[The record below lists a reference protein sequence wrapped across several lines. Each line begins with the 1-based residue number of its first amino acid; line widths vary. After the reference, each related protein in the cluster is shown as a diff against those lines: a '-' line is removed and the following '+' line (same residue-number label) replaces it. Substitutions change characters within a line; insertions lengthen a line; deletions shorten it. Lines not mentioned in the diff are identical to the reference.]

1 MNIFLHSISGVII
14 ILVLIIVGYVLAAM
28 GWFPGSTDK
37 LIAKLVTQ
45 LALPCYMIATITS
58 KFTSHELISIVPD
71 LVFPVLSMLIL
82 MVIALLFTRI
92 LKVDPSH
99 RGLFSSMFF
108 NSNTVFVGLPINQAL
123 FGSKSIP
130 FVLIYYM
137 ANTTIFWTIG
147 TYFIQKDG
155 STEATFNWKITLKK
169 VLSPPLLGFI
179 VGVVLVLLNIKLP
192 LFLSKDLSYLGNL
205 TTPLSMIFIGICV
218 YNAGLKQLTLKKD
231 NLLILLGRF
240 VLAPLLMT
248 LLVAPTNFPVLMKQV
263 FILQSAMPVMTNA
276 PVVARLYNADADYAS
291 VMVTETTF
299 LALLVVPI
307 LMVLTQGL

>member
-1 MNIFLHSISGVII
+1 MFLQSISGVII
-14 ILVLIIVGYVLAAM
+14 ILVLIIVGYVLAVR
-28 GWFPGSTDK
+28 GWFPGSTGK

-45 LALPCYMIATITS
+45 IGLPCYMIDTITS
-58 KFTSHELISIVPD
+58 RFTAHQLIGIIPD
-71 LVFPVLSMLIL
+71 LVFPIISMLIL
-82 MVIALLFTRI
+82 MIVALFFARLF
-92 LKVDPSH
+92 KVSPRH

-147 TYFIQKDG
+147 TYFIQRDG
-155 STEATFNWKITLKK
+155 MQDAKFNLKITIKK
-169 VLSPPLLGFI
+169 VFSPPLLGFI
-179 VGVVLVLLNIKLP
+179 VGVLLVLLKIKLP
-192 LFLSKDLSYLGNL
+192 LFVIKDLSYLGNL

-218 YNAGLKQLTLKKD
+218 YNAGLKQLSLKKD

-248 LLVAPTNFPVLMKQV
+248 LLVASANFPTLMKQV

-299 LALLVVPI
+299 LALIVVPI
-307 LMVLTQGL
+307 LMALTQNI

>member
-1 MNIFLHSISGVII
+1 MDIFLHSISGVII
-14 ILVLIIVGYVLAAM
+14 ILILIIVGYVLAAM

-45 LALPCYMIATITS
+45 LALPCYMIDTITS

-82 MVIALLFTRI
+82 MVIAVLFVRI

-123 FGSKSIP
+123 FGPKSIP

-155 STEATFNWKITLKK
+155 SNEATFNWKTTLKK

-179 VGVVLVLLNIKLP
+179 VGVVLVLLDIKLP

-299 LALLVVPI
+299 LSLLVVPI
-307 LMVLTQGL
+307 LMALTQSL

>member
-1 MNIFLHSISGVII
+1 MFLQSISGVII
-14 ILVLIIVGYVLAAM
+14 ILVLIIVGYVLAVR

-45 LALPCYMIATITS
+45 IGLPCYMIDTITS
-58 KFTSHELISIVPD
+58 RFTAHQLIGIIPD
-71 LVFPVLSMLIL
+71 LVFPIISMLIL
-82 MVIALLFTRI
+82 MIVALFFARLF
-92 LKVDPSH
+92 KVSPRH

-147 TYFIQKDG
+147 TYFIQRDG
-155 STEATFNWKITLKK
+155 MQDAKFNLKITIKK
-169 VLSPPLLGFI
+169 VFSPPLLGFI
-179 VGVVLVLLNIKLP
+179 VGVLLVLLKIKLP
-192 LFLSKDLSYLGNL
+192 LFVIKDLSYLGNL

-218 YNAGLKQLTLKKD
+218 YNAGLKQLSLKKD

-248 LLVAPTNFPVLMKQV
+248 LLVASANFPTLMKQV

-299 LALLVVPI
+299 LALIVVPI
-307 LMVLTQGL
+307 LMALTQNI

>member
-1 MNIFLHSISGVII
+1 MFLQSISGVII
-14 ILVLIIVGYVLAAM
+14 ILVLIIVGYVLAAR

-45 LALPCYMIATITS
+45 IGLPCYMIDTITS
-58 KFTSHELISIVPD
+58 RFTAHQLIGIIPD
-71 LVFPVLSMLIL
+71 LVFPIISMLIL
-82 MVIALLFTRI
+82 MVVALLFARI
-92 LKVDPSH
+92 FKVSGGH

-147 TYFIQKDG
+147 TYFIQRDG
-155 STEATFNWKITLKK
+155 MQDAKFNLKTTVRK
-169 VLSPPLLGFI
+169 VFSPPLLGFI
-179 VGVVLVLLNIKLP
+179 VGVLLVLLKIKLP
-192 LFLSKDLSYLGNL
+192 LFVIKDLSYLGNL

-218 YNAGLKQLTLKKD
+218 YNAGLKQLSLKKD

-248 LLVAPTNFPVLMKQV
+248 LLVASTNFPTLMKQV

-299 LALLVVPI
+299 LALIVVPI
-307 LMVLTQGL
+307 LMALTQNI